1 MKEYE
6 TNEMHP
12 INWKCKLN
20 KPLQLLRRNSLFGGH
35 HKLFHNNKV
44 LYDKNTVILE
54 NILSEENRVRVQ
66 STLQK
71 YEMPTIRKV
80 TVSEDHKKVAVLV
93 PLCTV
98 NGEPSLLFMVRSNL
112 IPAHRGVIRQ
122 VKKFLLNQSN

>member
-98 NGEPSLLFMVRSNL
+98 NGEPSLLFMVRSKS
-112 IPAHRGVIRQ
+112 RRD
-122 VKKFLLNQSN
+122 KSS